1 MDVIVSP
8 SRPRAREWPY
18 YTRLLHRPYGRPSY
32 SRATPL
38 RVACSRLFPLLI
50 FVLLLAACDLPGSS
64 GGNASGTPAATPTH
78 KTTTSPTPTTA
89 QLTCPAPLN
98 RNQNCYTPYALRLAY
113 GVEALTERGYTGKGQ
128 TIIDIVSY
136 GSPTLQQ
143 DMDVFD
149 RQFSLPPINI
159 QVVAPL
165 GTVPFDPN
173 NQDMVGWAGET
184 ELDVQIM
191 HAIAPDANIVVMTSP
206 VDETEGTIGL
216 PQFLDLEKYAVS
228 HHLGQ
233 IFSQS
238 YVASEV
244 TLSDSAGQQLVKTY
258 TDFYKQITT
267 QEGFTIVSGSGDNGA
282 TDWANIAATKL
293 SPTRTVNFPA
303 DVPWVTAVGGTTL
316 LHTGDSYNEVAWSG
330 SGGGTSKFF
339 SEPDFQRGM
348 PSSVQSLLGGQRG
361 IPDIAADANPD
372 TGLAFYFNGQWDQTG
387 GTSASTPFWA
397 AIVAIANQMAGH
409 PLGFI
414 NPGLYKLAASAR
426 AQQDFRD
433 ITVGNNNVNNGTVQV
448 QGFQAVP
455 GWDAVTGLGSPQ
467 ASQFIPD
474 LIAALQ

>member
-1 MDVIVSP
+1 MVLHKVKLTFVCIIALLLLLTACAPPGGSSDAGTTPTPRVVKTPTAAASP
-8 SRPRAREWPY
+8 TSTTADICPGQLRSIPNCF
-18 YTRLLHRPYGRPSY
+18 
-32 SRATPL
+32 TPHAL
-38 RVACSRLFPLLI
+38 RVA
-50 FVLLLAACDLPGSS
+50 
-64 GGNASGTPAATPTH
+64 
-78 KTTTSPTPTTA
+78 
-89 QLTCPAPLN
+89 
-98 RNQNCYTPYALRLAY
+98 Y
-113 GVEALTERGYTGKGQ
+113 GMETLTEQGFTGKGQ
-128 TIIDIVSY
+128 TVVDIVSF

-143 DMDVFD
+143 DLNVFD
-149 RQFSLPPINI
+149 QQFGLPSINVQVLSPI
-159 QVVAPL
+159 
-165 GTVPFDPN
+165 GTKPFDPN
-173 NQDMVGWAGET
+173 NQDMVGWAVET
-184 ELDVQIM
+184 ELDVQII
-191 HAIAPDANIVVMTSP
+191 HAMAPDAGIVVLTSP

-216 PQFLDLEKYAVS
+216 PQFLQLEQYAVS

-244 TLSDSAGQQLVKTY
+244 TLSDSVGQQLVKTY

-267 QEGFTIVSGSGDNGA
+267 QQGFTIVSGSGDNGA

-372 TGLAFYFNGQWDQTG
+372 TGLAFYFNRQWDQTG

-414 NPGLYKLAASAR
+414 NPGLYKLAAAAR

>member
-1 MDVIVSP
+1 MM
-8 SRPRAREWPY
+8 
-18 YTRLLHRPYGRPSY
+18 HRS
-32 SRATPL
+32 TP
-38 RVACSRLFPLLI
+38 ASRLFPLFIL
-50 FVLLLAACDLPGSS
+50 VLLLAACNLPGGS
-64 GGNASGTPAATPTH
+64 GGNASG
-78 KTTTSPTPTTA
+78 SSTPTTA
-89 QLTCPAPLN
+89 PTRAVASPTTTTAQLPCPVPLN
-98 RNQNCYTPYALRLAY
+98 TTRNCYTPYALRVAY

-128 TIIDIVSY
+128 TIVDIVSY

-149 RQFSLPPINI
+149 RQFGLPPIKL

-173 NQDMVGWAGET
+173 NKDMGGWAGET

-216 PQFLDLEKYAVS
+216 PQFMQLEQYAVA

-238 YVASEV
+238 YVASEA
-244 TLSDSAGQQLVKTY
+244 TLSDSASQQFVKAY
-258 TDFYKQITT
+258 TDFYQQITT
-267 QEGFTIVSGSGDNGA
+267 QQGFTILNGSGDNGA

-316 LHTGDSYNEVAWSG
+316 QHTASNYNETVWSG

-348 PSSVQSLLGGQRG
+348 PSSVQSLLAGQRG
-361 IPDIAADANPD
+361 VPDIAADANPD
-372 TGLAFYFNGQWDQTG
+372 TGMAFYFGGGWNQVG

-414 NPGLYKLAASAR
+414 NPGIYKLA
-426 AQQDFRD
+426 QQKPQDFRD
-433 ITVGNNNVNNGTVQV
+433 ITVGSNSVNNGTVQV
-448 QGFQAVP
+448 QGFQAAP
-455 GWDAVTGLGSPQ
+455 GWDAVTGWGSPQ

-474 LIAALQ
+474 LINALK